1 MLAQGIVCSA
11 GPRAL
16 LYVRSVECDQQ
27 DPDEAIPRLVYAMD
41 GDTAWIL
48 ARKYLP
54 ERGQSTQ
61 QSELSVQL
69 RLPQT
74 PYVTLKC
81 LYSAF

>member
-11 GPRAL
+11 GPKEL
-16 LYVRSVECDQQ
+16 LYLRSVERDQQ
-27 DPDEAIPRLVYAMD
+27 DPYGAIPRLAYEMD

-74 PYVTLKC
+74 LCVTLKC
-81 LYSAF
+81 LYSAL